1 MDQVDELDDDDPLW
15 LVDKQ
20 IHGASEDHEDV
31 IAWLTATGLPPTTVK
46 RMHRALCNSETG
58 D

>member
-1 MDQVDELDDDDPLW
+1 MDDDDPLW
-15 LVDKQ
+15 LVDKRIQ
-20 IHGASEDHEDV
+20 GASEDYEDV

-46 RMHRALCNSETG
+46 RMPRALCNSETG